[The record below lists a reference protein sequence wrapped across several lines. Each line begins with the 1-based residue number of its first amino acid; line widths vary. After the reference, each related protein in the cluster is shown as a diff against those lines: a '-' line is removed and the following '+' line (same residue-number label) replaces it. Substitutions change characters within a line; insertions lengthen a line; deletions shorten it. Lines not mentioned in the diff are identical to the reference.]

1 MSQTSFYIIVFI
13 IAQEI
18 WHLVTYDTLVTLM
31 FIDYLKKVI
40 KMLHGSLVHV
50 ANLKFKQICT
60 F

>member
-50 ANLKFKQICT
+50 ANLKF
-60 F
+60 